1 MSKTQ
6 TAITTGQSVFQY
18 KITDTVDYK
27 SHLNIFKVG
36 KSNKK
41 LGWKIS
47 KGIWKSLPI
56 YSLTLEERKTCPVT
70 CRHWGDCFG
79 NNMPFAVRFVL
90 NESLFNRI
98 DIDLNKLM
106 AKHQNGIALRLH
118 VLGDF
123 GSLEYVKV
131 WENMLN
137 KYPMI
142 KIFGFTAY
150 SPTDK
155 IKENR
160 EIGKEL
166 ASLRVKFAGRFQIRI
181 SGGGDIEY
189 SANPINDGFTGF
201 TCPEQTSKVASCA
214 SCGICWTSKKNV
226 NFITH

>member
-6 TAITTGQSVFQY
+6 QAITAGESVFQY
-18 KITDTVDYK
+18 KITDTGDYK
-27 SHLNIFKVG
+27 THLNIFKVG

-47 KGIWKSLPI
+47 RGIWKSLPI

-98 DIDLNKLM
+98 EIDLNKLM
-106 AKHQNGIALRLH
+106 AKHKNGIALRLH

-123 GSLEYVKV
+123 GSLE
-131 WENMLN
+131 
-137 KYPMI
+137 
-142 KIFGFTAY
+142 
-150 SPTDK
+150 
-155 IKENR
+155 
-160 EIGKEL
+160 IGKEL
-166 ASLRVKFAGRFQIRI
+166 AKLRVKFAGRFQIRL

-189 SANPINDGFTGF
+189 SANPINDGFAGF
-201 TCPEQTSKVASCA
+201 TCPEQTNRVDSCA
-214 SCGICWTSKKNV
+214 SCGLCWTTKKSV